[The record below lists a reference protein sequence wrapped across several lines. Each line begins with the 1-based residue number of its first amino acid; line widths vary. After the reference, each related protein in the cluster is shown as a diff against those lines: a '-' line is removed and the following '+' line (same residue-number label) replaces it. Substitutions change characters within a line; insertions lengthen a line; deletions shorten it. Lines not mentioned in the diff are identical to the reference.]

1 MIGLVILILATAVP
15 VVPDTTRVSTVEE
28 FQEAVRQARPG
39 DTIVM
44 ANGTWHDADLVF
56 DADGAEGDSITV
68 RAESPV
74 EVILTGRS
82 RLRIGGKYLKVEGL
96 WFHRGAL
103 ERGHVIAFRTDRMAH
118 HSRVTNCAVTEYN
131 PANWLLQYKW
141 VSLYGTY
148 NRVDHCYFA
157 GKTHDGA
164 TFVVWLEDPPN
175 DTPNHHRVDQNHFG
189 PRPELGKNGGETI
202 RIGTSSRSMQ
212 DSYTVVEHNLFERT
226 DGEHEIISNKSGHNT
241 YRHNTFLE
249 AQGAL
254 TLRHGNHAVVRE
266 NWFLGRGKPGTGG
279 VRIIGEDHTVVHNYF
294 SELKGDSSRST
305 LSVMNG
311 IPNSPLNR
319 YFQVKR
325 PTIARNTFIGTEVSI
340 FFGLGAD
347 GEKTLLPE
355 NVLFQD
361 NVLFTESD
369 KPVVTTYVSVEDIM
383 WRGNVFYG
391 TQLGIPEP
399 DGIHW
404 EDPDMVSGPHG
415 MQQPSPAGSASGKGA
430 SPTYPPLSPSDV
442 GPSWWGQP
450 WSPKIMEDTVHTLP
464 DFSYAGYRWGADS
477 PPDLESTLKV
487 TDYGATGDDMN
498 DDTEAFKRAIQAVD
512 NQQGWVLVEIPEGRF
527 YLSQVLFLERDSL
540 ILRGSG
546 VGKTVISVEK
556 PLGTMDVSADFE
568 GLYDSLT
575 VQGRTQSPYSSRGGV
590 FWIRPNPKQEAETTS
605 SILQGHQGA
614 HMLEV
619 SKPEVLSFPGD
630 MRILWFTGNPGSDTR
645 QQHFQDVTIT
655 ALEGNTVYIKEPLLV
670 NLTPELEPQV
680 RALANVVQ
688 VGIEHLSIEFAKV
701 PYGGHHLEDGYNALY
716 LEDVRHGWIRNIE
729 VGNTD
734 AAIILDTASQ
744 VTLDEVAV
752 RGRGGHYGIHTRDSR
767 HVLMKNI
774 HIHSNAVHTVG
785 CEGSGGFN
793 VVTVGMIGRIY
804 DAGCIYPSLYE
815 SVTVQGN
822 SDGIL
827 DLDGRSSPILWNAK
841 VVYPQAEAIRQ
852 PVYLGA
858 LKGSS
863 AIVGLSSNVPVRM
876 QIGAGSYQEGVNW
889 PGEMMVPS
897 LYLHQLRQRLAA
909 ETP

>member
-1 MIGLVILILATAVP
+1 MIGLVTLILAVAVP
-15 VVPDTTRVSTVEE
+15 VVPDTTQVSTVGE

-39 DTIVM
+39 DVIVM

-56 DADGAEGDSITV
+56 DADGVEGDSITV
-68 RAESPV
+68 RAESPG

-141 VSLYGTY
+141 VSLYGTH

-175 DTPNHHRVDQNHFG
+175 DTPNHHRVDRNHFG

-226 DGEHEIISNKSGHNT
+226 NGEHEIISNKTGHNT

-266 NWFLGRGKPGTGG
+266 NWFLGGGKPGTGG
-279 VRIIGEDHTVVHNYF
+279 VRVIGEDHTVVHNYF
-294 SELKGDSSRST
+294 FELKGDSSRAT

-311 IPNSPLNR
+311 IPDSPLNR

-325 PTIARNTFIGTEVSI
+325 PTIAQNTFIGTEVSI

-355 NVLFQD
+355 DVLFRD

-369 KPVVTTYVSVEDIM
+369 KPVVTAHVSVDDVM

-399 DGIHW
+399 EGIHW
-404 EDPDMVSGPHG
+404 EDPDLVSGAHG
-415 MQQPSPAGSASGKGA
+415 MQQPSPSGSASGKGA
-430 SPTYPPLSPSDV
+430 SPSYPPLSPSDV

-450 WSPKIMEDTVHTLP
+450 WSPKILEDTVQTLA
-464 DFSYAGYRWGADS
+464 DFSYAGYRWGEDS
-477 PPDLESTLKV
+477 PPDPESTLRV

-498 DDTEAFKRAIQAVD
+498 DDTEAFKRAIQAA
-512 NQQGWVLVEIPEGRF
+512 NTQQGWVVIGIPEGRF
-527 YLSQVLFLERDSL
+527 HLSQVLFLERDSL

-546 VGKTVISVEK
+546 VGKTVIGVER
-556 PLGTMDVSADFE
+556 PLGAMDVSADFE
-568 GLYDSLT
+568 GSSDSLT
-575 VQGRTQSPYSSRGGV
+575 VQGRITSPYSDRGGV
-590 FWIRPNPKQEAETTS
+590 FWVRPKPKQEAGSVS
-605 SILQGHQGA
+605 SILQGYQGT
-614 HMLEV
+614 HVLEV
-619 SKPEVLSFPGD
+619 SEPEILSFPGD
-630 MRILWFTGNPGSDTR
+630 MRIWWFTGK

-655 ALEGNTVYIKEPLLV
+655 ALDGNTVHTKEPLLV
-670 NLTPELEPQV
+670 NLTPRLEPQV
-680 RALANVVQ
+680 SMVEHAAE
-688 VGIEHLSIEFAKV
+688 VGIEHLSFEFAEV

-716 LEDVRHGWIRNIE
+716 FEDVRHGWIRNIE
-729 VGNTD
+729 VSNAD
-734 AAIILDTASQ
+734 AAIILDSASQ
-744 VTLDEVAV
+744 ITLDEVAV
-752 RGRGGHYGIHTRDSR
+752 HGRGGHYGIHARDSR
-767 HVLMKNI
+767 HILMKNI
-774 HIHSNAVHTVG
+774 RVHSNAVHTVG
-785 CEGSGGFN
+785 CDGSGGFN
-793 VVTVGMIGRIY
+793 VMTAGLIGRIY

-815 SVTVQGN
+815 SVTIQGN
-822 SDGIL
+822 SAGIW
-827 DLDGRSSPILWNAK
+827 DLDVRSSPILWNTK
-841 VVYPQAEAIRQ
+841 VVYPQAEVIRP

-858 LKGSS
+858 LEGGV
-863 AIVGLSSNVPVRM
+863 IVGLSSNVPVRM
-876 QIGAGSYQEGVNW
+876 QIGPSGYQEGVNW
-889 PGEMMVPS
+889 SGEMTVSS
-897 LYLHQLRQRLAA
+897 LYLHQLRQRLAEKA
-909 ETP
+909 P

>member
-1 MIGLVILILATAVP
+1 MIGLVTLILAVAVP
-15 VVPDTTRVSTVEE
+15 VVPDTTQVRTVEE
-28 FQEAVRQARPG
+28 FQEAVRQAHPG
-39 DTIVM
+39 DVIVM

-68 RAESPV
+68 RAESPG

-141 VSLYGTY
+141 VSLYGTH

-175 DTPNHHRVDQNHFG
+175 DIPNYHRVDHNHFG

-212 DSYTVVEHNLFERT
+212 DSYTVVEHNLFEHT
-226 DGEHEIISNKSGHNT
+226 NGEHEIISNKTGHNT

-279 VRIIGEDHTVVHNYF
+279 VRVIGEDHTVVHNYF
-294 SELKGDSSRST
+294 SELKGDSSRAT

-325 PTIARNTFIGTEVSI
+325 PTIARNTFVGTEVSI

-355 NVLFQD
+355 NVLFRD
-361 NVLFTESD
+361 NVLLTDSE
-369 KPVVTTYVSVEDIM
+369 KPVVTAHVSVEDVI
-383 WRGNVFYG
+383 WEGNVFYG

-399 DGIHW
+399 EGIQW
-404 EDPDMVSGPHG
+404 EDPDLVSGAHG
-415 MQQPSPAGSASGKGA
+415 MQQPSPTGSASGKGA
-430 SPTYPPLSPSDV
+430 TPTYPPLSPSDV

-450 WSPKIMEDTVHTLP
+450 WSPKILESTVRTP
-464 DFSYAGYRWGADS
+464 ADFSYAGYQWGEDS

-498 DDTEAFKRAIQAVD
+498 DDTEAFKRAIQAAET
-512 NQQGWVLVEIPEGRF
+512 QQGWVVIGIPEGRF
-527 YLSQVLFLERDSL
+527 HLSQVLFLERDSL

-546 VGKTVISVEK
+546 AGKTVISVER
-556 PLGTMDVSADFE
+556 PLGAMDVSTDFE
-568 GLYDSLT
+568 GSYDSLA
-575 VQGRTQSPYSSRGGV
+575 VQGRIRSPYSGRGGV
-590 FWIRPNPKQEAETTS
+590 IWVRPKPKQEAGSVS
-605 SILQGHQGA
+605 SILQGHRGTTV
-614 HMLEV
+614 LEV
-619 SKPEVLSFPGD
+619 SEPESLTFPGD
-630 MRILWFTGNPGSDTR
+630 MRIWWITGK
-645 QQHFQDVTIT
+645 QQRFQDVTIT
-655 ALEGNTVYIKEPLLV
+655 ALEGSMVHTKEPLLV
-670 NLTPELEPQV
+670 NLTPRLEPQV
-680 RALANVVQ
+680 SMVEHAIE
-688 VGIEHLSIEFAKV
+688 VGIEHLSFEFAEV

-716 LEDVRHGWIRNIE
+716 FEDVRHGWVRNIE
-729 VGNTD
+729 VSNAD
-734 AAIILDTASQ
+734 AAIILDSASQ
-744 VTLDEVAV
+744 VTLDEVLV
-752 RGRGGHYGIHTRDSR
+752 QGRGGHYGIHARDSR
-767 HVLMKNI
+767 YILMKNI
-774 HIHSNAVHTVG
+774 RVHSNAVHTVG
-785 CEGSGGFN
+785 CEGRGGFN
-793 VVTVGMIGRIY
+793 VVTSGLIGRIY
-804 DAGCIYPSLYE
+804 DTGCIYPSLFE
-815 SVTVQGN
+815 SVTIQADSAG
-822 SDGIL
+822 GPLL
-827 DLDGRSSPILWNAK
+827 DLDVRSSPILWNTK
-841 VVYPQAEAIRQ
+841 VVYPQAEAIRL
-852 PVYLGA
+852 PVYLGE
-858 LKGSS
+858 LEGGV
-863 AIVGLSSNVPVRM
+863 IVGLSSNVPVRM
-876 QIGAGSYQEGVNW
+876 QIGAGGYQEGINW
-889 PGEMMVPS
+889 LGEVSVSS
-897 LYLHQLRQRLAA
+897 LYLHQLRRRLSKKA
-909 ETP
+909 P